1 MGQVSRIWRE
11 SEHRY
16 RLTGRRCGNCGRTYF
31 PPRDVCP
38 VCHRE
43 SIGKMEPLELSGD
56 GEIVSFT
63 VVHEAPPAFQR
74 QKPYILAVIRLDE
87 GPCLTGQ
94 IVDCDPGDVQIGSRV
109 RSVFRRISQEG
120 ESGIIHYG
128 YKFTLM

>member
-1 MGQVSRIWRE
+1 M
-11 SEHRY
+11 
-16 RLTGRRCGNCGRTYF
+16 
-31 PPRDVCP
+31 CP

-87 GPCLTGQ
+87 GAMPH
-94 IVDCDPGDVQIGSRV
+94 
-109 RSVFRRISQEG
+109 RR
-120 ESGIIHYG
+120 
-128 YKFTLM
+128 